1 MKQGKRSGD
10 SAQFDES
17 VGRVERRQ
25 RVRRRLERHL
35 RDLLAAGAAAG
46 TMVGSTLACAC
57 DPAPEPMV
65 CPIEYPDLFR
75 GDFTWQEVPG
85 ADPLLYADIYFY
97 PYSMAKGEVVAIR
110 GEPTVSG
117 ASVLSSV
124 WNDTGVELALA
135 PHGASLVVEVRVPFG
150 CSGTNQTA
158 IFRVT
163 PGVPDLLYPWLHPTR
178 SVETE

>member
-1 MKQGKRSGD
+1 MRHGERAGD
-10 SAQFDES
+10 SIQLDES
-17 VGRVERRQ
+17 TGRNERRQ
-25 RVRRRLERHL
+25 RVRRRLRSHL

-46 TMVGSTLACAC
+46 TMVGSTLAC

-65 CPIEYPDLFR
+65 CPLEYPELFR

-85 ADPLLYADIYFY
+85 ADPLLYADIYFH
-97 PYSMAKGEVVAIR
+97 PGSMAEGEVVAIR
-110 GEPTVSG
+110 SEPTVSG

-135 PHGASLVVEVRVPFG
+135 PYGASIAVEVRVPFG
-150 CSGTNQTA
+150 CSGTNQTV

-163 PGVPDLLYPWLHPTR
+163 PGVPDLLYPWLNPTR